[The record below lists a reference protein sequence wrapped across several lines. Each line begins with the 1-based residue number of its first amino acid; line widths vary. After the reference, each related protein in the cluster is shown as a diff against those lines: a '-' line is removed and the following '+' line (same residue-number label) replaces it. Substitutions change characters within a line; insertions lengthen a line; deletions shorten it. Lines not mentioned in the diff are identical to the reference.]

1 MVGKLFRVMF
11 SRLAKRRLKEIT
23 EHAAEV
29 AKSKAVGQHVRHGI
43 LTEARKLEKLPG
55 SRPVLPDTENYD
67 YKVYYTKAW
76 NYKIIFRILDP
87 RNIVRVLTIR
97 HDKELDEEVRKDL
110 K

>member
-23 EHAAEV
+23 EHAAD

-55 SRPVLPDTENYD
+55 SRPVLPDTEKYD
-67 YKVYYTKAW
+67 YKVYYAKAW

-97 HDKELDEEVRKDL
+97 HDKELDEEIRMDL